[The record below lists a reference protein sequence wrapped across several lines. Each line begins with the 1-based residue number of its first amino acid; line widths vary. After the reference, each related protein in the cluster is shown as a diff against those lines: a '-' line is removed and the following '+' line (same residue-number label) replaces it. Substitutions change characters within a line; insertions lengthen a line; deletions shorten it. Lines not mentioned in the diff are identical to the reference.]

1 MNLFHYK
8 YEDGGAEKIIVSHSL
23 DDASAPNSFWRHCH
37 DGYELLYV
45 VQGEGRYVIEGE
57 EYVLCPNS
65 LLLIPPHVFH
75 YVKVDFSMPYERCV
89 INFTED
95 VFPTEVRDCLDSM
108 FSGAEQY
115 GRFYRG
121 ENLPASVGQFLFSL
135 RETARMG
142 EATAKCY
149 TVALLSSLLLR
160 LSVNLP
166 MLHSQTPAS
175 LGARVVRYL
184 NVHLTEDISLDALAK
199 SFYVSKFHLCR
210 AFKEHNGVSV
220 LQYITEKRVMYA
232 RRLVERGETA
242 VAAAAKA
249 GFGDYSS
256 FYRAHRRIC
265 GTAPRSNK
273 KHSPSSQSFG
283 MKGGPL
289 D

>member
-8 YEDGGAEKIIVSHSL
+8 YEEGGAEKIIVSHSL
-23 DDASAPNSFWRHCH
+23 DDASTPGSFWRHCH

-45 VQGEGRYVIEGE
+45 MQGEGRYVIEGE

-75 YVKVDFSMPYERCV
+75 YVKVDFSKPYERCV

-95 VFPTEVRDCLDSM
+95 VFPTEVRDCLDGM
-108 FSGAEQY
+108 FAETEQY

-121 ENLPASVGQFLFSL
+121 ENLPDTVGQSL
-135 RETARMG
+135 VSLQETARMR
-142 EATAKCY
+142 ESAARCY
-149 TVALLSSLLLR
+149 TVSLLSSLLLR
-160 LSVNLP
+160 LWVNVP
-166 MLHSQTPAS
+166 MLYSQAPVS

-232 RRLVERGETA
+232 RRLMERGETA
-242 VAAAAKA
+242 VTAAAKA

-265 GTAPRSNK
+265 GAAPRTNK
-273 KHSPSSQSFG
+273 KHSATNQSVG
-283 MKGGPL
+283 KKGGSL